1 MSARSDHQSLRKR
14 MLLARASIERIELA
28 EQVAAV
34 RSAVQAPRL
43 LGASLGSGVL
53 KVLGRSGL
61 SGLFGLLR
69 RYPVLGTGASVLLGR
84 LRNRVLGYRDPPGEP
99 AGRSVLRSAT
109 RGALKWGALGL
120 LGWQAWRVWK
130 RHEPPRGEEFR

>member
-14 MLLARASIERIELA
+14 MLLARASVERIELA

-43 LGASLGSGVL
+43 LGASLGSVVP
-53 KVLGRSGL
+53 KVLARSGL

-84 LRNRVLGYRDPPGEP
+84 LRNRVLGHRDPSGQP
-99 AGRSVLRSAT
+99 AERSVLRSAT